1 MRAEKQTLYAE
12 DVDILGFFIY
22 NKKKRGTVRLR
33 RGPPRGV
40 PQKGEPMKVRKTRT
54 IRSIFLTFSAVALF
68 VAACFA
74 ACAPQEPP
82 HEHTLV
88 YVEAKEAGYA
98 THGNAAY
105 YRCDCGAIFTAD
117 TREETTLQAVTVRS
131 ETGFDK
137 QTFTQDGYTLN
148 YCLFEPE
155 DLDKTAD
162 KAPLVLF
169 LHGAGERGSDNQS
182 QLKNAVLNVV
192 GQGEW
197 ADAVVLAPQCPS
209 AGNTGSSESDPNKWV
224 ETPWTAGNYRQ
235 AEVPESKPLHAAA
248 QLVAQYAAY
257 DYIDADRVYVVG
269 LSMGGFGTWDIL
281 ARYPDLFAAGVPICG
296 GGPSDRIDVLKDIPV
311 YAFHGD
317 RDGTVP
323 YTGTQAMYED
333 ILAAGGTQI
342 LFKTFAGAGH
352 AVWNDAISFEGEAGL
367 PPLGSWLFSQHK

>member
-1 MRAEKQTLYAE
+1 M
-12 DVDILGFFIY
+12 
-22 NKKKRGTVRLR
+22 
-33 RGPPRGV
+33 
-40 PQKGEPMKVRKTRT
+40 
-54 IRSIFLTFSAVALF
+54 
-68 VAACFA
+68 
-74 ACAPQEPP
+74 
-82 HEHTLV
+82 
-88 YVEAKEAGYA
+88 
-98 THGNAAY
+98 
-105 YRCDCGAIFTAD
+105 
-117 TREETTLQAVTVRS
+117 
-131 ETGFDK
+131 
-137 QTFTQDGYTLN
+137 
-148 YCLFEPE
+148 
-155 DLDKTAD
+155 
-162 KAPLVLF
+162 
-169 LHGAGERGSDNQS
+169 
-182 QLKNAVLNVV
+182 
-192 GQGEW
+192 
-197 ADAVVLAPQCPS
+197 LAPQCPS